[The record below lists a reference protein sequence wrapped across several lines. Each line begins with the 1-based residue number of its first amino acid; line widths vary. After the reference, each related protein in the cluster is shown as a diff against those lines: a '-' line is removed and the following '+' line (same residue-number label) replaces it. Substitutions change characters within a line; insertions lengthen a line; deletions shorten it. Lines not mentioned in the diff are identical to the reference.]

1 MTIKFKNALLAT
13 ILTLSVLLLSSVSAQ
28 LPSDLIVKKDAPTKL
43 DLSNTA
49 PSSAKAINDLNKELI
64 KQPRWI
70 MADIGYMHSDSVVK
84 VEQADSDT
92 TITAINKFLNGSDA
106 LPESVGNI
114 TDYNNIT
121 VINGTMAWY

>member
-1 MTIKFKNALLAT
+1 MTIKFKNAFLAT

-92 TITAINKFLNGSDA
+92 TITTINKFLNGTDS
-106 LPESVGNI
+106 LPESIGNV